1 MNAYNHHHLLHYQK
15 QRDHQYYRCDHHNYS
30 DTTITKINLLLLLL
44 HHHRHH
50 YHHHHHHHHQKNRY
64 HLTCWNEVSFRVC
77 GPLSIIWCSGSN
89 TANIPLTFP
98 SPKYKR
104 DASSRPSCHSSC
116 QRIATRINS
125 SLTCKGRPNQ
135 VYWL

>member
-50 YHHHHHHHHQKNRY
+50 YHHHHHHHQKNRY